1 VSALNFTVAGRISE
15 HVFQFNASSLTNE
28 MPAEKLP
35 YPQVEKG
42 CRFERPKSRSVGG
55 AGHCGQRISLLPKFK
70 ILKIEIRNFVR
81 GWDFIDFNNGIS
93 IEMVK
98 VNFLACIPPAT
109 FVEIGGV
116 SVLASLIV
124 LVLSPDPMD
133 RSTPGRQASG

>member
-1 VSALNFTVAGRISE
+1 MRCLLKSCLTRRFKKDAGLSD
-15 HVFQFNASSLTNE
+15 
-28 MPAEKLP
+28 
-35 YPQVEKG
+35 
-42 CRFERPKSRSVGG
+42 PKSGLLGG
-55 AGHCGQRISLLPKFK
+55 AGHCGQRISLMPKFK

-98 VNFLACIPPAT
+98 VNFLACIRPAT